1 MGTGQIEKWDREQ
14 QEILD
19 ISEDFERKMHPKSY
33 SRDISV
39 PLQYLFGCQ
48 SLAYIKVCFHEDSVL
63 DPHLCTPLSRKKAP

>member
-33 SRDISV
+33 S
-39 PLQYLFGCQ
+39 
-48 SLAYIKVCFHEDSVL
+48 
-63 DPHLCTPLSRKKAP
+63 